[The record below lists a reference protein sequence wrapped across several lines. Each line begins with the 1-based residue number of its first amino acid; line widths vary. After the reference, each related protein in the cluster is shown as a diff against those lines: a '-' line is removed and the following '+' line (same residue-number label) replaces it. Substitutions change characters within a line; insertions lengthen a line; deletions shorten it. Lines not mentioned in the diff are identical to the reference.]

1 MAAPPDELVILV
13 DSDDQT
19 IGTASKLA
27 AHRDGRLHRAISV
40 QIVDPGGRLLLQ
52 KRQIDKYHSGGL
64 WTNTCCS
71 HPRPGESAHAAAHRR
86 LHEEMGF
93 ATALRPLFKA
103 IYRAELDKGLIEHEF
118 VHVFGGTYAG
128 PVHPNPAEAE
138 AFDWTSIEALRE
150 SVARQP
156 TLYSAWFRIL
166 SARPLGLDYFAGVD
180 RVNLAA
186 LDHCRALQTIFRS
199 PREALP
205 FAGATS
211 ILGACPPRNTE
222 LPI

>member
-156 TLYSAWFRIL
+156 TLYSAWFRIYL
-166 SARPLGLDYFAGVD
+166 R
-180 RVNLAA
+180 
-186 LDHCRALQTIFRS
+186 DHWDLITS
-199 PREALP
+199 PAST
-205 FAGATS
+205 A
-211 ILGACPPRNTE
+211 
-222 LPI
+222 